1 MPIYSFKNGSIVEAG
16 SKEQAILS
24 YLKDNCSLA
33 SFSSL
38 KAELKYYN
46 KLLRSYFNVSQGTN
60 DSLLI
65 MKCNS
70 KEGAKKLKDRLYTL
84 PLVKHAKLTY
94 RVNLKAFAEE
104 NYVYSYFTPKDYVL
118 KCGKVN
124 LTLSEFLYVTQS
136 HKMIDIFM
144 SKYGFKDEDN
154 DKIQFGGAHITAMT
168 DLCRYF
174 RKYKERLFVNMIK
187 PKNFKSNH

>member
-1 MPIYSFKNGSIVEAG
+1 MPIYSFKNGNIVEAC

-24 YLKDNCSLA
+24 YLKDNRALA

-38 KAELKYYN
+38 RAELKYYN
-46 KLLRSYFNVSQGTN
+46 KLLRSYFDVSQGTD

-84 PLVKHAKLTY
+84 PIVKRAKFTY
-94 RVNLKAFAEE
+94 RVNLNAFVKE
-104 NYVYSYFTPKDYVL
+104 NCVYSYFTPDDYIL
-118 KCGKVN
+118 KCDKVN

-136 HKMIDIFM
+136 PKMIDTFM
-144 SKYGFKDEDN
+144 SKYDLKDEDN

-174 RKYKERLFVNMIK
+174 KRYKDRLFVNMIK
-187 PKNFKSNH
+187 PKDF

>member
-1 MPIYSFKNGSIVEAG
+1 MPIYSFKNGIIVEAS

-24 YLKDNCSLA
+24 YLKDNCALS

-38 KAELKYYN
+38 RAELKYYN
-46 KLLRSYFNVSQGTN
+46 KLLKSYFNVSQGTH

-70 KEGAKKLKDRLYTL
+70 KEGAKKIKDKLYTL
-84 PLVKHAKLTY
+84 PIIKRAKLTY
-94 RVNLKAFAEE
+94 KVNLKAFAEE
-104 NYVYSYFTPKDYVL
+104 NYVYSYFTPNDYVL
-118 KCGKVN
+118 KCDKVN

-136 HKMIDIFM
+136 PKMIDTFM
-144 SKYGFKDEDN
+144 SKYDLKDEDN

-168 DLCRYF
+168 DLCQYL

-187 PKNFKSNH
+187 PNNF

>member
-1 MPIYSFKNGSIVEAG
+1 MPIYSFKNGSIVEAC

-24 YLKDNCSLA
+24 YLKDNCALA

-46 KLLRSYFNVSQGTN
+46 KLLKRYFNVSQGTH

-70 KEGAKKLKDRLYTL
+70 KEGAKKIKDKLYTL
-84 PLVKHAKLTY
+84 PIIKRAKLTY
-94 RVNLKAFAEE
+94 RVNLNAFVKE
-104 NYVYSYFTPKDYVL
+104 NCVYSYFTPDDYIL
-118 KCGKVN
+118 KCDKVN
-124 LTLSEFLYVTQS
+124 LTLSEFLYVTQNP
-136 HKMIDIFM
+136 KMIDIFM
-144 SKYGFKDEDN
+144 SKYGLKDEDN
-154 DKIQFGGAHITAMT
+154 DKIQFGGAHVTAMT
-168 DLCRYF
+168 DLCWCL

-187 PKNFKSNH
+187 PNNF